1 MNVAKI
7 NIKKTPNWRPKWL
20 IKDRGNRPVTV
31 ECDRGGHAADFVSPE
46 GSNLRSSRPS
56 SSNYLPQKNDTAF
69 VEKGEQ
75 GAEGT
80 RKGDG
85 DL

>member
-1 MNVAKI
+1 M
-7 NIKKTPNWRPKWL
+7 
-20 IKDRGNRPVTV
+20 TV

-75 GAEGT
+75 GAEAFVEKGEQGAEGT

>member
-1 MNVAKI
+1 M
-7 NIKKTPNWRPKWL
+7 
-20 IKDRGNRPVTV
+20 TV
-31 ECDRGGHAADFVSPE
+31 ERDRGGHAADFVSPE

-56 SSNYLPQKNDTAF
+56 SSYDLPPKKNDTAF

-85 DL
+85 DLETKTWPEADTSREP

>member
-1 MNVAKI
+1 MADQGQRQP
-7 NIKKTPNWRPKWL
+7 TS
-20 IKDRGNRPVTV
+20 D
-31 ECDRGGHAADFVSPE
+31 GGMRHAADFVSPE

>member
-1 MNVAKI
+1 M
-7 NIKKTPNWRPKWL
+7 KKTPNWRPKWL
-20 IKDRGNRPVTV
+20 IKDRGNQPVTV
-31 ECDRGGHAADFVSPE
+31 ERDRGGHAADFVSPE
-46 GSNLRSSRPS
+46 GSNPRSSRPS

-85 DL
+85 NL

>member
-1 MNVAKI
+1 MSLRYEENTQLEAQVADQGQRA
-7 NIKKTPNWRPKWL
+7 TDQWRWNATEV
-20 IKDRGNRPVTV
+20 DTQRTSWA
-31 ECDRGGHAADFVSPE
+31 GGT
-46 GSNLRSSRPS
+46 NLRSSRPS

>member
-1 MNVAKI
+1 MM
-7 NIKKTPNWRPKWL
+7 
-20 IKDRGNRPVTV
+20 V
-31 ECDRGGHAADFVSPE
+31 ERDRGGHAADFVSLE

-56 SSNYLPQKNDTAF
+56 SSNYLPQKNDIAF

>member
-1 MNVAKI
+1 M
-7 NIKKTPNWRPKWL
+7 
-20 IKDRGNRPVTV
+20 TV

-46 GSNLRSSRPS
+46 GSNLRSSRQS
-56 SSNYLPQKNDTAF
+56 SSHYLPQKNDTAF

>member
-1 MNVAKI
+1 M
-7 NIKKTPNWRPKWL
+7 
-20 IKDRGNRPVTV
+20 TV

-75 GAEGT
+75 GAEGHEKAMAT
-80 RKGDG
+80 CRQRPGPKQIQAESPDRA
-85 DL
+85 

>member
-1 MNVAKI
+1 M
-7 NIKKTPNWRPKWL
+7 
-20 IKDRGNRPVTV
+20 TV

-46 GSNLRSSRPS
+46 ESNLRSSRLS
-56 SSNYLPQKNDTAF
+56 SSNYLPQKNGTAF

-80 RKGDG
+80 RKGDYG
-85 DL
+85 RESL

>member
-1 MNVAKI
+1 MADQGQRQP
-7 NIKKTPNWRPKWL
+7 TSDGGMRQ
-20 IKDRGNRPVTV
+20 R
-31 ECDRGGHAADFVSPE
+31 GHAADVVSPE